1 MIEVDVHVVQ
11 KTGSLWNLLFHECT
25 LTSKMLCQPVRESG
39 TWPGLTR
46 LSTKAH
52 WDLPFH
58 PGPWRKVPKRS
69 EIDVDVHRY
78 YAERSAIWGDF
89 AGCHTSSWKPLKQWT
104 MPTPYRVI
112 TCWHVSVSVS
122 KWRSFAQTC
131 SAVKATWTIVC
142 LAILQSYQR
151 FA

>member
-1 MIEVDVHVVQ
+1 MFTSFKRQDLFE
-11 KTGSLWNLLFHECT
+11 TYCFMNLLKIKDALPT
-25 LTSKMLCQPVRESG
+25 RPRE
-39 TWPGLTR
+39 WYLTR

-58 PGPWRKVPKRS
+58 PGPWRKLPKRS

-78 YAERSAIWGDF
+78 YAEPSAIWGDF
-89 AGCHTSSWKPLKQWT
+89 AGCHTWSWKPLKHVLGSYGQWT
-104 MPTPYRVI
+104 MPMLYRVI
-112 TCWHVSVSVS
+112 TCLHVSVSVS